1 MLLLV
6 KKSHDE
12 GVMLNCKLNPI
23 GNSRIDLT
31 YNLTNT
37 DCSTYNLTNKY
48 ITYICFTVK
57 HRTNTLVHYHNDKYS
72 EEQEQTHNLIKSL
85 HDSGLGYRKIS
96 KILNE
101 KNIKTSKGNTWKN
114 TQVYSVLKRYRE
126 RQERLELMNRVYEPE
141 WGKMYIKT
149 VKRIWNN

>member
-1 MLLLV
+1 
-6 KKSHDE
+6 
-12 GVMLNCKLNPI
+12 MLNHKLNPI
-23 GNSRIDLT
+23 CHSRVVSTYDLT
-31 YNLTNT
+31 KT
-37 DCSTYNLTNKY
+37 DCSTYDLKSKY

-57 HRTNTLVHYHNDKYS
+57 HRINTLIHYHNDKYS

-101 KNIKTSKGNTWKN
+101 KNIKTSKGKSWKN

-126 RQERLELMNRVYEPE
+126 RQERLESINRVYE
-141 WGKMYIKT
+141 YI
-149 VKRIWNN
+149 

>member
-1 MLLLV
+1 MEDYICV
-6 KKSHDE
+6 ETSHITPH
-12 GVMLNCKLNPI
+12 KRY
-23 GNSRIDLT
+23 SRIDLT

-37 DCSTYNLTNKY
+37 ECSTYDLANKY
-48 ITYICFTVK
+48 ITYVCFTVK
-57 HRTNTLVHYHNDKYS
+57 HRTNTLIYYQNDKYS

-114 TQVYSVLKRYRE
+114 TQVHSVLKRYRE
-126 RQERLELMNRVYEPE
+126 RQERLELINRVYELE
-141 WGKMYIKT
+141 WGKMYLNTLK
-149 VKRIWNN
+149 KRY

>member
-1 MLLLV
+1 MIGSIFWNYPLAETI
-6 KKSHDE
+6 SH
-12 GVMLNCKLNPI
+12 
-23 GNSRIDLT
+23 SRVVLTGDLT
-31 YNLTNT
+31 
-37 DCSTYNLTNKY
+37 SKY

-126 RQERLELMNRVYEPE
+126 RQERLELMNRVYEPV
-141 WGKMYIKT
+141 WGKMYLKT
-149 VKRIWNN
+149 VKRETMKEN

>member
-1 MLLLV
+1 MYIKNNHSLKTL
-6 KKSHDE
+6 SH
-12 GVMLNCKLNPI
+12 
-23 GNSRIDLT
+23 SRIDLT

-48 ITYICFTVK
+48 ITYVCFTVK

-101 KNIKTSKGNTWKN
+101 KNIKTSKGNSWKN
-114 TQVYSVLKRYRE
+114 TQVHSVLKRYRE
-126 RQERLELMNRVYEPE
+126 RQERLELINKVYEPE
-141 WGKMYIKT
+141 RGKIEIRWEK
-149 VKRIWNN
+149 NL